1 MLLLGNSAPI
11 PFAPTHILIFS
22 ISLEAI
28 FFTLECSVSFS
39 FPFFILK
46 EGTDSSHTASDY
58 DEMLVSQ
65 QSWEVTHVLLDG
77 PCTKALL
84 LLIGIPASLKQAI
97 NDHQTSEC
105 SA

>member
-11 PFAPTHILIFS
+11 PIAPTHILIFS

-28 FFTLECSVSFS
+28 FFTLECSVSS

-46 EGTDSSHTASDY
+46 EGTDFSHTASDY
-58 DEMLVSQ
+58 DEMLVLQ

-84 LLIGIPASLKQAI
+84 LLIDIPASLNQAM